1 MREPFPSTPGII
13 VSRLLIAVVVVLTAL
28 VGRTGV
34 DRAAIVWLA
43 VASGALTG
51 GFAFWHRTGSAPRL
65 LLHVQFAL
73 DVALITLLAH
83 FSGGL
88 ASPFKLLY
96 FLPVIASSARLGARS
111 GTGISG
117 AAVAGYLIL
126 AFVSPS
132 GLAYLAETGAT
143 AEVTTLIVSL
153 LLVATLVGQLAR
165 AEREGEREIER
176 LASELDT
183 TSIRMS
189 NILESISSGL
199 VLVDAGGEV
208 VHVNRAGEAI
218 LGVSEAAAR
227 GRDYRVVFAEVPAF
241 CERIAAALEA
251 GRPES
256 RAEFFVR
263 RRRGGSIP
271 VGLSTSILK
280 DEAGTDRGV
289 IAIFRDL
296 TEAREMEERLRQEDR
311 LAALGEFA
319 AGVAHEIRNP
329 LHVIKGSVDMLR
341 ESLRPEGDDRKLLDL
356 VARESDR
363 LSGFIRDVLQYGR
376 MGSSER
382 EAEPL
387 GPLLEDV
394 VLLAR
399 NHPSFGESVELI
411 VEAPGECEAVVN
423 ADEMKRALLNLVIN
437 GIESVDGRG
446 RVRVSLVPKS
456 EFGARGLEMGADHEL
471 AVVVEDTGHGIPH
484 DMRDLIFQPFR
495 TSKKGGTGLGLAI
508 VDRIVRSHGGRITVA
523 SEPGRGS
530 RFVVY
535 LPG

>member
-1 MREPFPSTPGII
+1 MREPFPSTSGII
-13 VSRLLIAVVVVLTAL
+13 VSRLLVAVVVVLTAL
-28 VGRTGV
+28 VGRTEV
-34 DRAAIVWLA
+34 DRSAIVWLA
-43 VASGALTG
+43 VATGVLTG
-51 GFAFWHRTGSAPRL
+51 TYVLWHRTRQAPRL
-65 LLHVQFAL
+65 LLHVQLGL
-73 DVALITLLAH
+73 DVVLVTLLAQ

-111 GTGISG
+111 GTATSG

-126 AFVSPS
+126 AFVGPA
-132 GLAYLAETGAT
+132 GLSYLAESGAA

-153 LLVATLVGQLAR
+153 LLVAMLVGHLAR
-165 AEREGEREIER
+165 TLREDQHE
-176 LASELDT
+176 LARVSSELET
-183 TSIRMS
+183 ASVRMS

-199 VLVDAGGEV
+199 VLVDGEGEV
-208 VHVNRAGEAI
+208 VHLNHAAEAI
-218 LGVSEAAAR
+218 LGVSEADAS

-241 CERIAAALEA
+241 CERLAAALEA

-263 RRRGGSIP
+263 RKRGGSVP

-280 DEAGTDRGV
+280 GEQGSDRGV

-296 TEAREMEERLRQEDR
+296 TEAREMEERMRQDDR

-329 LHVIKGSVDMLR
+329 LNAIKGSVDMLR
-341 ESLRPEGDDRKLLDL
+341 ESLSPDDDDRKLLDL

-363 LSGFIRDVLQYGR
+363 LNDLIRDVLQYGR
-376 MGSSER
+376 MGSTGR
-382 EAEPL
+382 DAESL
-387 GPLLEDV
+387 GPILEEV
-394 VLLAR
+394 ALLAR
-399 NHPSFGESVELI
+399 NHPGFGPGIELT
-411 VEAPGECEAVVN
+411 VEAPAPCEGVVN

-446 RVRVSLVPKS
+446 SVRICLVPKS
-456 EFGARGLEMGADHEL
+456 EFGSHGLEMGADYDV
-471 AVVVEDTGHGIPH
+471 AVIVEDTGEGIPH
-484 DMRDLIFQPFR
+484 DMRGTIFQPFK

-508 VDRIVRSHGGRITVA
+508 VDRIVQSHGGRITVA